1 MTHNEVRQS
10 GYWIIGGTS
19 AVSRFVSK
27 CVMCRRLR
35 LPPQHQKLADLPEDR
50 IEPAA
55 PFTYSAVDY
64 FGPFVVKEGRKD
76 VKRYGVL
83 FTCMSSRAIH
93 IETANTL
100 ETDSFINAFR
110 RFQAE
115 GGPICQLRSDQ
126 GTNFIGAHRELK
138 EALKEIDQD
147 KVRTSLL
154 KENCEWVDFKL
165 NPPSAS
171 HMGGSWERQIRTV
184 RSVLAP
190 LLEECGSQLND
201 ESFRTLMKEV
211 QAIVNSRPL
220 ALNDMSSPDSAE
232 PLTPNHLLTMKS
244 KVLMPPPGVFVRED
258 IYLCKRWRR
267 VQHLANVFW
276 ERWRKEFLQTL
287 QLRKKWVK
295 PQRNMLVG
303 DIVVIKDENAPR
315 NMWKLARVE
324 DAFTS
329 EDGLV
334 RKVKLAIATRS
345 LDKRGRRIDAVHYL
359 ERPVHKLVL
368 IQESDRE
375 FPDEEPR

>member
-1 MTHNEVRQS
+1 MNVNEIGQAEIEIIRCLQPEHFKDEINILSSLQESEEFRDRKTAKQRNFSLKKCGSLYRLDPFLDSNGILRVGGRLRRAIVSENVKHPVILPRKSHITYLILKHCHEETQHQGYGMTHNEVRQR

-100 ETDSFINAFR
+100 ETDSFINALR

-115 GGPICQLRSDQ
+115 RGPIRQLRSDQ

-154 KENCEWVDFKL
+154 KESCEWVDFKL

-171 HMGGSWERQIRTV
+171 HMGGSW
-184 RSVLAP
+184 
-190 LLEECGSQLND
+190 
-201 ESFRTLMKEV
+201 
-211 QAIVNSRPL
+211 
-220 ALNDMSSPDSAE
+220 
-232 PLTPNHLLTMKS
+232 
-244 KVLMPPPGVFVRED
+244 
-258 IYLCKRWRR
+258 
-267 VQHLANVFW
+267 
-276 ERWRKEFLQTL
+276 
-287 QLRKKWVK
+287 
-295 PQRNMLVG
+295 
-303 DIVVIKDENAPR
+303 
-315 NMWKLARVE
+315 
-324 DAFTS
+324 
-329 EDGLV
+329 
-334 RKVKLAIATRS
+334 
-345 LDKRGRRIDAVHYL
+345 
-359 ERPVHKLVL
+359 
-368 IQESDRE
+368 
-375 FPDEEPR
+375 

>member
-1 MTHNEVRQS
+1 MKKTQRQGYGMTHNEVRQR

-100 ETDSFINAFR
+100 ETDSFINALR

-115 GGPICQLRSDQ
+115 RGPIRQLRSDQ
-126 GTNFIGAHRELK
+126 GTNFIGAYRELK
-138 EALKEIDQD
+138 EALNEIDQD
-147 KVRTSLL
+147 KVRISLL

-220 ALNDMSSPDSAE
+220 ALN
-232 PLTPNHLLTMKS
+232 
-244 KVLMPPPGVFVRED
+244 
-258 IYLCKRWRR
+258 
-267 VQHLANVFW
+267 
-276 ERWRKEFLQTL
+276 
-287 QLRKKWVK
+287 
-295 PQRNMLVG
+295 
-303 DIVVIKDENAPR
+303 
-315 NMWKLARVE
+315 
-324 DAFTS
+324 
-329 EDGLV
+329 
-334 RKVKLAIATRS
+334 
-345 LDKRGRRIDAVHYL
+345 
-359 ERPVHKLVL
+359 
-368 IQESDRE
+368 
-375 FPDEEPR
+375 